1 MTPSPLPRVSRVL
14 PTFKRPAELP
24 AATDVLVIGAGP
36 SGSAA
41 AIHAA
46 RAGFSVTV
54 VDSQVFP
61 RDKTCGDGLTPRAI
75 AELRRLG
82 LDDDILR
89 RNRNR
94 GLKLHG
100 FGGSI
105 TAAWPDANEA
115 AFPAIGSAMP
125 RTELDTFLLN
135 AAAEAGAQVFD
146 GVAARRPVLGALGG
160 GTDSAGPG
168 GGGMTGGGTGA
179 RGQGIRG
186 QGVRGQGVRA
196 VEVTDREGK
205 PHTIA
210 ARWLLVADGVRSVVG
225 KQLGRTWH
233 RESVF
238 GVAARSYVSFG
249 SEEVAADW
257 IHSHLELRDAEG
269 QTHPGY
275 GWIFPLGDGRANVGC
290 GALATSARPARTNVK
305 KLLGEYHAQVR
316 DEWQMSAPERV
327 TSALLP
333 MGGSVTGVA
342 GPNWALLGDAACL
355 VNPLNGEGIDY
366 GMESAR
372 LAVELIGAVGAGR
385 DGLAEAWPALLRE
398 HYGTGFSLARK
409 LALTLTYP
417 SFLPAV
423 GPLTIGA
430 PWGNRV
436 MAVAARL
443 MGNLV
448 TDEDRDV
455 VARLWRA
462 SGRVALAG
470 DKQFGRMPWQ

>member
-1 MTPSPLPRVSRVL
+1 MTSSPISRVS
-14 PTFKRPAELP
+14 PTFDGTVALP
-24 AATDVLVIGAGP
+24 SSTDVLIVGAGP
-36 SGSAA
+36 TGSAA

-54 VDSQVFP
+54 VDSQRFP

-82 LDDDILR
+82 LDDELLR

-94 GLKLHG
+94 GLRLHG

-105 TAAWPDANEA
+105 TAPWPDDASGT
-115 AFPAIGSAMP
+115 FPAVGSAMS
-125 RTELDTFLLN
+125 RVELDTFLLN
-135 AAAEAGAQVFD
+135 AAADAGAQVFD
-146 GVAARRPVLGALGG
+146 GVAARKVVLGALNTG
-160 GTDSAGPG
+160 GT
-168 GGGMTGGGTGA
+168 
-179 RGQGIRG
+179 RGR
-186 QGVRGQGVRA
+186 GVRA
-196 VEVTDREGK
+196 VELSDREGK
-205 PHTIA
+205 PHTIS
-210 ARWLLVADGVRSVVG
+210 ARWLLVADGVRSTVG
-225 KQLGRTWH
+225 KQLGRAWH

-238 GVAARSYVSFG
+238 GVAARSYVSFD
-249 SEEVAADW
+249 SADVADDW
-257 IHSHLELRDAEG
+257 IHSHLELRDSDG
-269 QTHPGY
+269 HTHPGY
-275 GWIFPLGDGRANVGC
+275 GWIFPLGEGRANVGC

-305 KLLGEYHAQVR
+305 KLLREYHGQVR
-316 DEWQMSAPERV
+316 DQWQMSEPEHV

-333 MGGSVTGVA
+333 MGGAVSNVA

-372 LAVELIGAVGAGR
+372 LAVELISSIGAGR
-385 DGLAEAWPALLRE
+385 DGLTHSWPALLRE

-417 SFLPAV
+417 SFLPTV

-430 PWGNRV
+430 PWGSQL
-436 MAVAARL
+436 MGVAARL

-448 TDEDRDV
+448 TEHDRDV

-462 SGRVALAG
+462 SGQAALAS
-470 DKQFGRMPWQ
+470 DKWFGRQPWQ

>member
-1 MTPSPLPRVSRVL
+1 MTSSPISRVS
-14 PTFKRPAELP
+14 PTFDG
-24 AATDVLVIGAGP
+24 AATLPSSTEVLIIGAGP
-36 SGSAA
+36 TGSAA

-54 VDSQVFP
+54 VDSQRFP

-75 AELRRLG
+75 AELHRLE
-82 LDDDILR
+82 LDDELLR
-89 RNRNR
+89 RNSNR

-105 TAAWPDANEA
+105 TAPWPDDASGT
-115 AFPAIGSAMP
+115 FPAVGSAMP

-135 AAAEAGAQVFD
+135 AAAGAGVRVFD
-146 GVAARRPVLGALGG
+146 GVAARKVVLGALSNG
-160 GTDSAGPG
+160 GT
-168 GGGMTGGGTGA
+168 
-179 RGQGIRG
+179 RGH
-186 QGVRGQGVRA
+186 GVRT
-196 VEVTDREGK
+196 VELSDREGK
-205 PHTIA
+205 PHTIS
-210 ARWLLVADGVRSVVG
+210 ARWLLVADGVRSTVG
-225 KQLGRTWH
+225 KQLGRAWH
-233 RESVF
+233 RDSVF
-238 GVAARSYVSFG
+238 GVAARSYVSFD
-249 SEEVAADW
+249 SADVADDW

-269 QTHPGY
+269 QTYPGY
-275 GWIFPLGDGRANVGC
+275 GWIFPLGEGRANVGC

-305 KLLGEYHAQVR
+305 KLLREYHGQVR
-316 DEWQMSAPERV
+316 DQWQMSEPEHV

-333 MGGSVTGVA
+333 MGGAVSNVA

-372 LAVELIGAVGAGR
+372 LAVELIGSIGAGR
-385 DGLAEAWPALLRE
+385 DGLTYAWPALLRE

-417 SFLPAV
+417 SFLPTV

-430 PWGNRV
+430 PWGSQL
-436 MAVAARL
+436 MGVAARL

-448 TDEDRDV
+448 TEHDRDV

-462 SGRVALAG
+462 SGQAALAS
-470 DKQFGRMPWQ
+470 DRWFGRQPWQ

>member
-1 MTPSPLPRVSRVL
+1 MTSSPISRVSPTFDGSTAL
-14 PTFKRPAELP
+14 PTS
-24 AATDVLVIGAGP
+24 TDVLIIGGGP
-36 SGSAA
+36 TGSAA

-46 RAGFSVTV
+46 RAGYDVTV
-54 VDSQVFP
+54 VDSQRFP

-75 AELRRLG
+75 AELRRIG
-82 LDDDILR
+82 LDDDLLR

-105 TAAWPDANEA
+105 TAPWPEGNESV
-115 AFPAIGSAMP
+115 FPAAGSAMP

-135 AAAEAGAQVFD
+135 AAADAGAKVFD
-146 GVAARRPVLGALGG
+146 GVPALRVIQGALGG
-160 GTDSAGPG
+160 SSGT
-168 GGGMTGGGTGA
+168 
-179 RGQGIRG
+179 RGY
-186 QGVRGQGVRA
+186 GVRA
-196 VEVTDREGK
+196 VEVRNRDGK
-205 PHTIA
+205 VQQISM
-210 ARWLLVADGVRSVVG
+210 RWLLVADGVRSDVG
-225 KQLGRTWH
+225 KQLGRVWH
-233 RESVF
+233 REHVF
-238 GVAARSYVSFG
+238 AVAARSYVDFA
-249 SEEVAADW
+249 SEDVAADW
-257 IHSHLELRDAEG
+257 IHSHLELRGSDG

-290 GALATSARPARTNVK
+290 GALATSSRPARTNVK
-305 KLLGEYHAQVR
+305 KLLREYHGQVR
-316 DEWQMSAPERV
+316 DEWQMSEPEHV
-327 TSALLP
+327 ASALLP
-333 MGGSVTGVA
+333 MGGAVSNVA

-372 LAVELIGAVGAGR
+372 LAVELIGATSAGR
-385 DGLAEAWPALLRE
+385 DGLTHAWPAMLRE

-417 SFLPAV
+417 QFLPTV

-430 PWGNRV
+430 PWGSQI

-462 SGRVALAG
+462 AGRTALRSDAL
-470 DKQFGRMPWQ
+470 FGRKPWQ

>member
-1 MTPSPLPRVSRVL
+1 MTSSPISRVS
-14 PTFKRPAELP
+14 PTFDGTVALP
-24 AATDVLVIGAGP
+24 SSTDVLIVGAGP
-36 SGSAA
+36 TGSAA

-54 VDSQVFP
+54 VDSQRFP

-82 LDDDILR
+82 LDDELLR

-105 TAAWPDANEA
+105 TAPWPDDASGT
-115 AFPAIGSAMP
+115 FPAVGSAMS
-125 RTELDTFLLN
+125 RVELDTFLLN
-135 AAAEAGAQVFD
+135 AAADAGAQVFD
-146 GVAARRPVLGALGG
+146 GVAARKVVLRALNTG
-160 GTDSAGPG
+160 GT
-168 GGGMTGGGTGA
+168 
-179 RGQGIRG
+179 RGH
-186 QGVRGQGVRA
+186 GVRA
-196 VEVTDREGK
+196 VELSDHEGK
-205 PHTIA
+205 PHTIS
-210 ARWLLVADGVRSVVG
+210 ARWLLVADGVRSTVG
-225 KQLGRTWH
+225 KQLGRAWH
-233 RESVF
+233 RDSVF
-238 GVAARSYVSFG
+238 GVAARSYVSFD
-249 SEEVAADW
+249 SADVADDW
-257 IHSHLELRDAEG
+257 IHSHLELRDSEG
-269 QTHPGY
+269 HTHPGY
-275 GWIFPLGDGRANVGC
+275 GWIFPLGEGRANVGC

-305 KLLGEYHAQVR
+305 KLLREYHGQVR
-316 DEWQMSAPERV
+316 DQWQMSEPEHV

-333 MGGSVTGVA
+333 MGGAVSNVA

-372 LAVELIGAVGAGR
+372 LAVELISSIGAGR
-385 DGLAEAWPALLRE
+385 DGLTHSWPALLRE

-417 SFLPAV
+417 SFLPTV

-430 PWGNRV
+430 PWGSQL
-436 MAVAARL
+436 MGVAARL

-448 TDEDRDV
+448 TEHDRDV

-462 SGRVALAG
+462 SGRAALAS
-470 DKQFGRMPWQ
+470 DKCFGRQPWQ

>member
-1 MTPSPLPRVSRVL
+1 MTSSPISRVS
-14 PTFKRPAELP
+14 PTFDGTVALP
-24 AATDVLVIGAGP
+24 SSTDVLIVGAGP
-36 SGSAA
+36 TGSAA

-54 VDSQVFP
+54 VDSQRFP

-82 LDDDILR
+82 LDDELLR

-105 TAAWPDANEA
+105 TAPWPDDASGT
-115 AFPAIGSAMP
+115 FPAVGSAMS
-125 RTELDTFLLN
+125 RVELDTFLLN
-135 AAAEAGAQVFD
+135 AAADAGAQVFD
-146 GVAARRPVLGALGG
+146 GVAARKVVLGALNTG
-160 GTDSAGPG
+160 GT
-168 GGGMTGGGTGA
+168 
-179 RGQGIRG
+179 RGH
-186 QGVRGQGVRA
+186 GVRE
-196 VEVTDREGK
+196 VELSDREGK
-205 PHTIA
+205 PHTIS
-210 ARWLLVADGVRSVVG
+210 ARWLLVADGVRSTVG
-225 KQLGRTWH
+225 KQLGRAWH
-233 RESVF
+233 RDSVF
-238 GVAARSYVSFG
+238 GVAARSYVSFD
-249 SEEVAADW
+249 SADVADGW
-257 IHSHLELRDAEG
+257 IHSHLELRDSEG
-269 QTHPGY
+269 HTHPGY
-275 GWIFPLGDGRANVGC
+275 GWIFPLGEGRANVGC

-305 KLLGEYHAQVR
+305 KLLREYHGQVR
-316 DEWQMSAPERV
+316 DQWQMSEPEHV

-333 MGGSVTGVA
+333 MGGAVSNVA

-372 LAVELIGAVGAGR
+372 LAVELISSIGAGR
-385 DGLAEAWPALLRE
+385 DGLTHSWPALLRD

-417 SFLPAV
+417 SFLPTV

-430 PWGNRV
+430 PWGSQL
-436 MAVAARL
+436 MGVAARL

-448 TDEDRDV
+448 TEHDRDV

-462 SGRVALAG
+462 SGRTALAS
-470 DKQFGRMPWQ
+470 DKWFGRQPWQ

>member
-1 MTPSPLPRVSRVL
+1 MTSSPISRVS
-14 PTFKRPAELP
+14 PTFDGTVALP
-24 AATDVLVIGAGP
+24 SSTDVLIVGAGP
-36 SGSAA
+36 TGSAA

-54 VDSQVFP
+54 VDSQRFP

-82 LDDDILR
+82 LDDELLR

-105 TAAWPDANEA
+105 TAPWPDDASGT
-115 AFPAIGSAMP
+115 FPAVGSAMS
-125 RTELDTFLLN
+125 RVELDTFLLN
-135 AAAEAGAQVFD
+135 AAADAGAQVFD
-146 GVAARRPVLGALGG
+146 GVAARKVVLGALNTG
-160 GTDSAGPG
+160 GT
-168 GGGMTGGGTGA
+168 
-179 RGQGIRG
+179 RGR
-186 QGVRGQGVRA
+186 GVRA
-196 VEVTDREGK
+196 VELSDREGK
-205 PHTIA
+205 PHTIS
-210 ARWLLVADGVRSVVG
+210 ARWLLVADGVRSTVG
-225 KQLGRTWH
+225 KQLGRVWH
-233 RESVF
+233 RDSVF
-238 GVAARSYVSFG
+238 GVAARSYVSFD
-249 SEEVAADW
+249 SSDVADDW
-257 IHSHLELRDAEG
+257 IHSHLELRDSDG

-275 GWIFPLGDGRANVGC
+275 GWIFPLGEGRANVGC

-305 KLLGEYHAQVR
+305 KLLREYHGQVR
-316 DEWQMSAPERV
+316 DQWQMSEPEHV

-333 MGGSVTGVA
+333 MGGAVSNVA

-372 LAVELIGAVGAGR
+372 LAVELISSIGAGR
-385 DGLAEAWPALLRE
+385 DGLTHSWPALLRE

-417 SFLPAV
+417 SFLPTV

-430 PWGNRV
+430 PWGSQL
-436 MAVAARL
+436 MGVAARL

-448 TDEDRDV
+448 TEHDRDV

-462 SGRVALAG
+462 SGQAALAS
-470 DKQFGRMPWQ
+470 DKWFGRQPWQ

>member
-1 MTPSPLPRVSRVL
+1 MTSSPISRVS
-14 PTFKRPAELP
+14 PTFDGTVALP
-24 AATDVLVIGAGP
+24 SSIDVLIVGAGP
-36 SGSAA
+36 TGSAA

-46 RAGFSVTV
+46 RAGFSVAV
-54 VDSQVFP
+54 VDSQRFP

-82 LDDDILR
+82 LDDELLR

-105 TAAWPDANEA
+105 TAPWPDDASGT
-115 AFPAIGSAMP
+115 FPAIGSAMP
-125 RTELDTFLLN
+125 RVELDTFLLN
-135 AAAEAGAQVFD
+135 AAADAGAQVFV
-146 GVAARRPVLGALGG
+146 GVAARKVVLGALSSGG
-160 GTDSAGPG
+160 S
-168 GGGMTGGGTGA
+168 
-179 RGQGIRG
+179 RGH
-186 QGVRGQGVRA
+186 GVRE
-196 VEVTDREGK
+196 VELSDREGK
-205 PHTIA
+205 PHTIS
-210 ARWLLVADGVRSVVG
+210 ARWLLVADGVRSTVG
-225 KQLGRTWH
+225 KQLGRAWH
-233 RESVF
+233 RDSVF
-238 GVAARSYVSFG
+238 GVAARSYVSFD
-249 SEEVAADW
+249 SADVADDW
-257 IHSHLELRDAEG
+257 IHSHLELRDSEG
-269 QTHPGY
+269 HTHPGY
-275 GWIFPLGDGRANVGC
+275 GWIFPLGEGRANVGC

-305 KLLGEYHAQVR
+305 KLLREYHGQVR
-316 DEWQMSAPERV
+316 DQWRMSEPEHV

-333 MGGSVTGVA
+333 MGGAVSNVA

-372 LAVELIGAVGAGR
+372 LAVELISSIGAGR
-385 DGLAEAWPALLRE
+385 DGLTHSWPALLRE

-417 SFLPAV
+417 SFLPTV

-430 PWGNRV
+430 PWGSQL
-436 MAVAARL
+436 MGVAARL

-448 TDEDRDV
+448 TEHDRDV

-462 SGRVALAG
+462 SGRAALAS
-470 DKQFGRMPWQ
+470 DKWFGRQPWQ